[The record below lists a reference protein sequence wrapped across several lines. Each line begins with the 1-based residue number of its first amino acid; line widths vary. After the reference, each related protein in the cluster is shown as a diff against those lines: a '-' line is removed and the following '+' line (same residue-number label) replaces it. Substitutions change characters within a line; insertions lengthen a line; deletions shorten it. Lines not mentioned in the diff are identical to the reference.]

1 MEFAF
6 NFEVGMDIKQRKTIE
21 IDENEELE
29 CENLDEQ
36 MKKETTYSIYMRYT
50 GDAVRKRNW

>member
-36 MKKETTYSIYMRYT
+36 MKKNDIFHLY
-50 GDAVRKRNW
+50 AVYRRCC